1 MRVLALFL
9 LFFLAACAT
18 STSSGGGSN
27 STTISQQ
34 QIVDT
39 GASTIYDAV
48 RMLHREWLPQRQG
61 SFIIVAD
68 QNHLIW
74 GMIRAS
80 DTPESLNRN
89 AGLSRFMQKGGIEG
103 VYQIEKMRDTAASGI
118 WPDHIGDRDFLG
130 AIIVWTRPP
139 GD

>member
-1 MRVLALFL
+1 MRVLALFFL
-9 LFFLAACAT
+9 LLLGACAT
-18 STSSGGGSN
+18 SGTTAEGGDR
-27 STTISQQ
+27 TQITQQ

-39 GASTIYDAV
+39 GAPTIYDAV
-48 RMLHREWLPQRQG
+48 RMLHREWLPRRQG

-74 GMIRAS
+74 GLIRAE
-80 DTPESLNRN
+80 DTRESLERN
-89 AGLSRFMQKGGIEG
+89 AGLTRFMQKGGMEG
-103 VYQIEKMRDTAASGI
+103 VYQIETLRDTQASGI
-118 WPDHIGDRDFLG
+118 WPDYIGNRDFLG